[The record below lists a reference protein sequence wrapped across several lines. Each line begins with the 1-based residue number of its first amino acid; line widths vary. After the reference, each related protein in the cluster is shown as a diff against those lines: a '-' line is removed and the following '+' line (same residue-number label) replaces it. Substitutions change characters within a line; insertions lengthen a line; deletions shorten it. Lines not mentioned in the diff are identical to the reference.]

1 VLGTEGTQPVKLSEY
16 VRIVRRSGWI
26 VLLAIVL
33 ASGSALV
40 FSKLQTPVYRSEQ
53 KILIE
58 PARNDFGLTQTLV
71 DLLNSYAQW
80 MSTKSLAQQVID
92 ALKLDMTSDQLV
104 GDVQITPDRNNDLLN
119 VDVSMTNGEVANNV
133 ARTYGDLFNQ
143 WLIKQ
148 NQPLQLAD
156 RINAEL
162 LDMPSYGLLRPT
174 TSVNVLAGA
183 LLGLLIGGGAVV
195 AIETLSAN
203 IVRRATD
210 VERTLQLPV
219 LGAIPDTAV
228 KGTS

>member
-1 VLGTEGTQPVKLSEY
+1 MKLSDY

-33 ASGSALV
+33 AAGSAFV

-80 MSTKSLAQQVID
+80 MSTSTLAQQVID
-92 ALKLDMTSDQLV
+92 SLKLDMTPDQLV
-104 GDVQITPDRNNDLLN
+104 ADVLITPDRNNDLLD
-119 VDVSMTNGEVANNV
+119 VDVSMTDGNIANDV
-133 ARTYGDLFNQ
+133 ARTYGTLFLQ
-143 WLIKQ
+143 WLEKH
-148 NQPLQLAD
+148 NQPLALAD

-162 LDMPSYGLLRPT
+162 LDMPRYGKIRPT
-174 TSVNVLAGA
+174 TEVNVLAGA
-183 LLGLLIGGGAVV
+183 LLGLLIGGAAIV
-195 AIETLSAN
+195 AIETFSAN
-203 IVRRATD
+203 VVRHAAD
-210 VERTLQLPV
+210 VERALQLPV